1 MLHFLQLVSNRFS
14 ILLVLLSIGKLPSEQ
29 NRFEFE
35 CLADRLTDNTER
47 SVVVF
52 EANEEIEQDNEVFLF
67 DEIEDG
73 EIENSL
79 DSFLELLSGR

>member
-29 NRFEFE
+29 NRFELE
-35 CLADRLTDNTER
+35 YLTDNIER

-52 EANEEIEQDNEVFLF
+52 EANEEIEQDSEEFLF
-67 DEIEDG
+67 DGIEDG
-73 EIENSL
+73 EIEHSPDSL
-79 DSFLELLSGR
+79 